1 MNDVSN
7 LSDEIAIEESIS
19 RKRIAIFISGTGSNM
34 DALLDACDED
44 GYPAAPILVL
54 SNKASAKGLEKA
66 KARGVTTAVVDHKE
80 FGKDREAFER
90 AIQVELEKHDI
101 EFIAL
106 AGFMRVLTPWFIE
119 KWQGRMI
126 NIHPSLLP
134 SFPGLHTHQRAID
147 AKCRLHGCSVHYVT
161 AGVDEGPIIGQAAVP
176 VFPDDTPDTLAARVL
191 VAEHK
196 LYGACLEAA
205 VLGDDNSSY
214 VQMSDDPDAPYIISA
229 P

>member
-1 MNDVSN
+1 MNDVSD
-7 LSDEIAIEESIS
+7 LVDEIAIEEAVDP
-19 RKRIAIFISGTGSNM
+19 KRIAIFISGTGSNM
-34 DALLDACDED
+34 EALLDACEED
-44 GYPAAPILVL
+44 GYPALPVLVL
-54 SNKASAKGLEKA
+54 ANKASAGGIEKA
-66 KARGVTTAVVDHKE
+66 KARGIATAIVDHKT

-90 AIQVELEKHDI
+90 AIQAELEKHNV

-119 KWQGRMI
+119 KWEGKMI

-147 AKCRLHGCSVHYVT
+147 AKCRLAGCSVHFVT

-176 VFPDDTPDTLAARVL
+176 IFPDDTAETLASRIL
-191 VAEHK
+191 ITEHK
-196 LYGACLEAA
+196 LYPACLEA
-205 VLGDDNSSY
+205 VLLGEDQTSY
-214 VQMSDDPDAPYIISA
+214 VQMNDDPDAPFIISA

>member
-1 MNDVSN
+1 MNDVSD
-7 LSDEIAIEESIS
+7 LVDEIAIEEAVDP
-19 RKRIAIFISGTGSNM
+19 KRIAIFISGTGSNM
-34 DALLDACDED
+34 EALLDACEED
-44 GYPAAPILVL
+44 GYPALPVLVL
-54 SNKASAKGLEKA
+54 ANKASAGGIEKA
-66 KARGVTTAVVDHKE
+66 KARGIATSIVDHKT

-90 AIQVELEKHDI
+90 AIQAELEKHNV

-119 KWQGRMI
+119 KWEGKMI

-147 AKCRLHGCSVHYVT
+147 AKCRLAGCSVHFVT

-176 VFPDDTPDTLAARVL
+176 IFPDDTAETLASRIL
-191 VAEHK
+191 ITEHK
-196 LYGACLEAA
+196 LYPACLEA
-205 VLGDDNSSY
+205 VLLGEDQTSY
-214 VQMSDDPDAPYIISA
+214 VQMNDDPDAPFIISA